1 MRSVIALGFF
11 DGVHLG
17 HGDLLS
23 RTTALAAETGR
34 RALALTFDRSPGK
47 DGRLLTTVADRV
59 RLMRTLYGIQDV
71 VVLPFTEKFMRQPWD
86 AFLDGLVRDY
96 EAAHLVC
103 GWDYRFGFRG
113 AGHAALL
120 RQWCEAHGLG
130 CDVIAPRVLDGI
142 TVSATH
148 LKTLIE
154 AGDVETAARFYGHPH
169 SLSGVVQP
177 GKRLGRTLGFPTAN
191 LLPSPELVL
200 PKDGVYAVRG
210 SVSVAHTV
218 RRCTESGM
226 GGQAMLVPTGRTVGS
241 GQALLAPTGGTVGSG
256 QALLAPTGDEHR
268 GRFSVFD
275 NTENR
280 PLCWIGVC
288 NVGTNP
294 TVDGQVRTVE
304 TWLSGFAGELYG
316 QGLTVDFYKLLRPE
330 QRFPSLDAL
339 REQVFRDRAA
349 ALAFFSET
357 AQEARC

>member
-23 RTTALAAETGR
+23 RTAALAAETGR

-218 RRCTESGM
+218 RRCTEPGM
-226 GGQAMLVPTGRTVGS
+226 GGQAMLVPTGR
-241 GQALLAPTGGTVGSG
+241 TVGSG

-349 ALAFFSET
+349 ALAFFSEA